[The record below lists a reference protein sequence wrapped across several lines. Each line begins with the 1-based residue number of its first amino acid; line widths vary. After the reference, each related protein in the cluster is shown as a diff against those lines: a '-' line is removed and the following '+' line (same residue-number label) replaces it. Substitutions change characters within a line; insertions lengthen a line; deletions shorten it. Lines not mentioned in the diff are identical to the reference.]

1 MASLER
7 ELVRVYAEA
16 ARRLRALI
24 REAVEREALGTA
36 GYYARQHRSLEREIR
51 RLGRRTSSLA
61 PLAILEGYLQG
72 LRIARL
78 VEPGIPGLPEVTL
91 EASFAGVHG
100 RVVRVLIAALEGRL
114 EDARV
119 QVGRSADD
127 VFRRV
132 ILKETAVTVAAGLG
146 PRAQAITARRAL
158 EQEGL
163 ASFVDKRGA
172 KWSLDNY
179 SSMAIQTTTR
189 SAATEATVR
198 EMGENGRDLIA
209 MSRHANACDMC
220 KPWEGRTYSIS
231 GRDPRYPP
239 LTVSA
244 PVHPRCSHV
253 MYPATATLEDIE
265 RELGIV

>member
-1 MASLER
+1 MEH
-7 ELVRVYAEA
+7 ELIAVYREA
-16 ARRLRALI
+16 ARRLRLLI
-24 REAVEREALGTA
+24 REAVKREALGTA

-78 VEPGIPGLPEVTL
+78 VEHGIPDLPAGSL

-100 RVVRVLIAALEGRL
+100 RAVRVLIAALEGRL

-132 ILKETAVTVAAGLG
+132 ILQETAVTVAAGLG
-146 PRAQAITARRAL
+146 PRAQAKTARRAL

-163 ASFVDKRGA
+163 TAFTDKRGA
-172 KWSLDNY
+172 KWSLEVY
-179 SSMAIQTTTR
+179 TRMATR
-189 SAATEATVR
+189 TETRAAATEATVR
-198 EMGENGRDLIA
+198 EMGENGRDLVQI
-209 MSRHANACDMC
+209 STHVGPCDIC
-220 KPWEGRTYSIS
+220 KPLEGKTYSLS
-231 GRDPRYPP
+231 GDDDRYPKA
-239 LTVSA
+239 TVL
-244 PVHPRCSHV
+244 PPYHPNCRHV
-253 MYPATATLEDIE
+253 AFPATATFDDLE

>member
-7 ELVRVYAEA
+7 ELVHVYAEA

-78 VEPGIPGLPEVTL
+78 VEAPGLRTGSIEG
-91 EASFAGVHG
+91 AFAGVHG
-100 RVVRVLIAALEGRL
+100 RAVRVLVAALEGRL

>member
-1 MASLER
+1 VER
-7 ELVRVYAEA
+7 ELIAVYREA

-78 VEPGIPGLPEVTL
+78 VEAPGLRTGSIEG
-91 EASFAGVHG
+91 AFAGVHG
-100 RVVRVLIAALEGRL
+100 RAVRVLIAALEGRL

-127 VFRRV
+127 VFRRT

-158 EQEGL
+158 EREGL
-163 ASFVDKRGA
+163 TSFIDKRGA
-172 KWSLDNY
+172 RWGLDNY

-198 EMGENGRDLIA
+198 EMNENGRDLI
-209 MSRHANACDMC
+209 SISKHVGSCDVC
-220 KPWEGRTYSIS
+220 KPFEGKTYSLS
-231 GRDPRYPP
+231 GKDPRYPKAIVLP
-239 LTVSA
+239 
-244 PVHPRCSHV
+244 PFHGRCRHV
-253 MYPATATLEDIE
+253 AFPATATFEDIE